1 MLQRGMAPW
10 EVGVVSLII
19 YAVKG
24 WRWTRGI
31 LAATRRVA
39 KWYHLVLMAGAWLSR
54 HPKSL
59 HLLLS
64 NLMSKKGGRNETTGG
79 KPQLF
84 GGGGAEVGHSRGF
97 TAESE
102 TGTQWML
109 SIKGS
114 LCFRGF
120 WSVRVKTVKRRWLK
134 EVLFVFG
141 EKMTWKVQGELPY
154 PGKK

>member
-1 MLQRGMAPW
+1 
-10 EVGVVSLII
+10 
-19 YAVKG
+19 
-24 WRWTRGI
+24 
-31 LAATRRVA
+31 
-39 KWYHLVLMAGAWLSR
+39 MAGAWLSR

-114 LCFRGF
+114 IALFSRLLVSEGKDCEA
-120 WSVRVKTVKRRWLK
+120 
-134 EVLFVFG
+134 EV
-141 EKMTWKVQGELPY
+141 T
-154 PGKK
+154 